1 MIGVM
6 AISSHPTFTV
16 LLGYKL
22 GHHRLE
28 RRHLERRRL
37 EHRRLPHAAPGM
49 PPTPRARLC
58 LESTAASSAAA
69 SCAAAS
75 SAAALCTAAIASRPR
90 YSMETL
96 NGAPEGASARSRSPS
111 RSPEA
116 APQHPYTRRSAP
128 SPPAGCLLCCLRS
141 CHPAC
146 WATPGWVIRFAS
158 AFTRSSLLALAVSAS
173 VSTHLDV
180 LRRWARR
187 CPGLLLRPRCR

>member
-75 SAAALCTAAIASRPR
+75 WPRAPPPCAPPLLRVGLDTQWRLSMAHQRALPRAHGHPHARPR
-90 YSMETL
+90 PHRNT
-96 NGAPEGASARSRSPS
+96 
-111 RSPEA
+111 
-116 APQHPYTRRSAP
+116 HPPRP
-128 SPPAGCLLCCLRS
+128 
-141 CHPAC
+141 
-146 WATPGWVIRFAS
+146 
-158 AFTRSSLLALAVSAS
+158 S
-173 VSTHLDV
+173 VSPRVRNWLSRQTYGF
-180 LRRWARR
+180 ARR
-187 CPGLLLRPRCR
+187 FELLGLPSFRKGYE